1 MATDKPITNANSPRP
16 RRSRRPVENADISA
30 AVDFRQIVEN
40 AAVRVIVADR
50 DLTVLYMN
58 AASKE
63 TLLEL
68 EHLLP
73 CRVDEIVGQSIDIF
87 HKNPD
92 FQRRFLANPKNLPH
106 SAEIRLGPETMDLH
120 VTAVRDSDG
129 NYIGPM
135 ITWNLITE
143 KKALELQTADMLA
156 QMEALGRTNMVI
168 QFNVDGSVITAND
181 NFLSAMGYTI
191 DEIRGRHHSMFC
203 DEQYRNSPD
212 YREFWAKLNRGEYV
226 KGDLQR
232 ITKSGN
238 VVWIQA
244 AYNPIRD
251 ASGKITKVVKFA
263 TDITAAVHARNENLR
278 VQAEQLAAAN
288 ELRAKVA
295 RLVQVVQAIA
305 NGDLTQKVEQGGDD
319 DLGQLAASVKRM
331 STDLRELISQMIE
344 SATQQTE
351 GARAIA
357 ESSQNLSEGA
367 QSQAASV
374 EEMSASIEDLV
385 RSIQVISESS
395 SEARHQAES
404 TAELAKSGG
413 NSVNEAIS
421 SMRLIQKSSE
431 QINDIIQVISEIA
444 SQTNLLALNAAIEA
458 ARAGEHGLGFA
469 VVADE
474 VRKLAE
480 RSSLAA
486 KEITQLIKES
496 TRRVAEGAELSE
508 NVGKSLGS
516 IVQAVEQTASGI
528 ARIADST
535 ETQAESA
542 KEVQLAIRSVGK
554 TTESNAAASEE
565 MAASAE
571 ELGAQASTL
580 QELVARFKV

>member
-1 MATDKPITNANSPRP
+1 MAIDESVPGSPSPRRP
-16 RRSRRPVENADISA
+16 RSRSAALATGPKIDFRQLVENAS
-30 AVDFRQIVEN
+30 
-40 AAVRVIVADR
+40 VRVIVADL
-50 DLTVLYMN
+50 DLKITYMN
-58 AASKE
+58 AASIE
-63 TLLEL
+63 TLKEL
-68 EHLLP
+68 QHLLP
-73 CRVDEIVGQSIDIF
+73 CDVDEIIGQRIDIF
-87 HKNPD
+87 HKNPQY
-92 FQRRFLANPKNLPH
+92 QRKLLANPRNLPH
-106 SAEIRLGPETMDLH
+106 TAEIQLGPETLQLNVTALYDSARNYLGPMVTWERITEKVRLEKEQQRLQQMLEHATVRMILADESLKIVYMNPASVKTLKQLQHLLPCKVEEMIGKSIDIFHRNPEHQRRLLSNPDNLPHQAEIRLGPEILNLN
-120 VTAVRDSDG
+120 AVAIRDAKG
-129 NYIGPM
+129 QYIGPM
-135 ITWNLITE
+135 INWELVTDQVQTKE
-143 KKALELQTADMLA
+143 REKAL
-156 QMEALGRTNMVI
+156 
-168 QFNVDGSVITAND
+168 
-181 NFLSAMGYTI
+181 
-191 DEIRGRHHSMFC
+191 
-203 DEQYRNSPD
+203 
-212 YREFWAKLNRGEYV
+212 
-226 KGDLQR
+226 
-232 ITKSGN
+232 
-238 VVWIQA
+238 
-244 AYNPIRD
+244 
-251 ASGKITKVVKFA
+251 
-263 TDITAAVHARNENLR
+263 
-278 VQAEQLAAAN
+278 QAEQLRVTEDMRVRVSQLMN
-288 ELRAKVA
+288 
-295 RLVQVVQAIA
+295 VVQAIA
-305 NGDLTQKVEQGGDD
+305 NGDLTQHLEASGDD
-319 DLGQLAASVKRM
+319 DLGRLGSSVKRM
-331 STDLRELISQMIE
+331 SNDLRELIGQLVE
-344 SATQQTE
+344 SAGQQNE
-351 GARAIA
+351 GARAIS

-395 SEARHQAES
+395 GEARRQAEA
-404 TAELAKSGG
+404 TAELAKTGG

-508 NVGKSLGS
+508 TVGKSLDS
-516 IVQAVEQTASGI
+516 IVSAVEQTATGI

-571 ELGAQASTL
+571 ELGAQATTL